1 MQLRVLI
8 KLYYKWVIF
17 KCLHVI
23 TALLQLE
30 TFNLMMLMSSFI
42 SLVFY
47 CSKSFFFCFKNDL
60 LNTYT
65 LLIKSLSVFPSES
78 VLTGFDC
85 IEKLRWEH
93 TIGNKLQLQ
102 QHITAIYRLGVYCQN
117 LCFCIVE
124 TQYDE
129 GPRDWQKLFTMRRF
143 CYTEFL
149 FHITRIK
156 KIVCYTEDFVIYT
169 VEV

>member
-1 MQLRVLI
+1 M
-8 KLYYKWVIF
+8 
-17 KCLHVI
+17 
-23 TALLQLE
+23 
-30 TFNLMMLMSSFI
+30 
-42 SLVFY
+42 
-47 CSKSFFFCFKNDL
+47 
-60 LNTYT
+60 
-65 LLIKSLSVFPSES
+65 
-78 VLTGFDC
+78 
-85 IEKLRWEH
+85 
-93 TIGNKLQLQ
+93 
-102 QHITAIYRLGVYCQN
+102 
-117 LCFCIVE
+117 E

>member
-1 MQLRVLI
+1 MGTHHRQQVT
-8 KLYYKWVIF
+8 
-17 KCLHVI
+17 I
-23 TALLQLE
+23 TA
-30 TFNLMMLMSSFI
+30 THHSNLSP
-42 SLVFY
+42 
-47 CSKSFFFCFKNDL
+47 C
-60 LNTYT
+60 
-65 LLIKSLSVFPSES
+65 
-78 VLTGFDC
+78 
-85 IEKLRWEH
+85 
-93 TIGNKLQLQ
+93 
-102 QHITAIYRLGVYCQN
+102 VYCQN